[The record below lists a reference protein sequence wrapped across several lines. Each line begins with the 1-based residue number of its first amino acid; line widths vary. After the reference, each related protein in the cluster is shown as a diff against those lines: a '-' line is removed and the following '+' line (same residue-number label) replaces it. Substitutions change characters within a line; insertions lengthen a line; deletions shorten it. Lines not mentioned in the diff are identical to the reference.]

1 MDLGRTSG
9 LVAVVVLLAS
19 ISAAILVTSW
29 KAGDD
34 AARLSASR
42 RVPTER
48 SLLSL
53 RGATRDQVQSAMS
66 ASGMATG
73 DSLEFLS
80 NSRAGQIRRMIDVTF
95 TFGPDGRVAVIQA
108 YVSGPRQEDAIQF
121 LWDSRGLECSD
132 FPGSRHRCNP
142 G

>member
-29 KAGDD
+29 NAGDD

-42 RVPTER
+42 RIPTER

-53 RGATRDQVQSAMS
+53 RGATRHQVQSAMS
-66 ASGMATG
+66 ATGMATG

-80 NSRAGQIRRMIDVTF
+80 NTVAGHTKRTIDVTF

-108 YVSGPRQEDAIQF
+108 YVGGAGQEDAIQF

-132 FPGSRHRCNP
+132 FPGSHHRCNP

>member
-19 ISAAILVTSW
+19 MSAAILVTSW
-29 KAGDD
+29 NTGND
-34 AARLSASR
+34 AASLSASR

-53 RGATRDQVQSAMS
+53 RGATRHQVQSAMS
-66 ASGMATG
+66 AAGMATG

-80 NSRAGQIRRMIDVTF
+80 NTLDGQTRRTIDVTF

-108 YVSGPRQEDAIQF
+108 YMGGPRQEDAIQF

-132 FPGSRHRCNP
+132 FPASHRRCNP

>member
-1 MDLGRTSG
+1 MELGRTSE
-9 LVAVVVLLAS
+9 LIAVVALLAS

-29 KAGDD
+29 NAGNDS
-34 AARLSASR
+34 ARLSASR

-53 RGATRDQVQSAMS
+53 RGATRRQVQSAM
-66 ASGMATG
+66 AAAGMATG

-80 NSRAGQIRRMIDVTF
+80 NARHGQIRRTIDVTF

-108 YVSGPRQEDAIQF
+108 YVGGPRQEDTIQF

-132 FPGSRHRCNP
+132 FPGSQHRCNP
-142 G
+142 S